1 MKRNSWT
8 ETKMHG
14 PAILMAKLM
23 LVKEGRKVASL
34 AATRETETADN
45 GKMKVNAPEEKIVRG
60 KHPIPTKRKE
70 VVPRATTRTLAMGMG
85 NLEKEAD
92 QKEEGSPKSG
102 GKAQDKNVAPRQ
114 MALGTNPSA
123 APS

>member
-1 MKRNSWT
+1 MR
-8 ETKMHG
+8 G
-14 PAILMAKLM
+14 PAILMEKLM
-23 LVKEGRKVASL
+23 LGKEERKVASL

-45 GKMKVNAPEEKIVRG
+45 GKMKVNAPEERIARG

-114 MALGTNPSA
+114 MASGTNPSA

>member
-1 MKRNSWT
+1 MR
-8 ETKMHG
+8 G
-14 PAILMAKLM
+14 PAVLMEKLM
-23 LVKEGRKVASL
+23 LGKEERKVASL
-34 AATRETETADN
+34 AATREAETADN
-45 GKMKVNAPEEKIVRG
+45 GKMKANAPEEKIARG
-60 KHPIPTKRKE
+60 RHLILTKRKE
-70 VVPRATTRTLAMGMG
+70 VVPRATTRTLAMEMG

-114 MALGTNPSA
+114 MASGTNPSA